1 MELFVI
7 LPILFFSIVLHEF
20 AHGYAAYK
28 MGDDTAY
35 LMGRLTLNPLAHID
49 LVGTILVPAVCYLFG
64 TPMFGW
70 AKPVP
75 INTLRL
81 PNSRKS
87 MGKVSLA
94 GPSANLILAVL
105 CAFLIKMVMVT
116 GWLSPHGAQKAI
128 SCFVYGMQINVLLAV
143 FNLMP
148 LLPLDGGHILAALL
162 PIRAA
167 LAYSA
172 FMGRFGMYIVF
183 GLIFTGLFRHI
194 LYPPMYVAV
203 ILLSR
208 IFGL

>member
-1 MELFVI
+1 MELFII

-75 INTLRL
+75 VNGLRL
-81 PNSRKS
+81 PDPRKS

-94 GPSANLILAVL
+94 GPSANLILAII
-105 CAFLIKMVMVT
+105 CALLIKVILVS
-116 GWLSPHGAQKAI
+116 GWLNGQSAEKAI
-128 SCFVYGMQINVLLAV
+128 FCLVYGLQINVLLAV

-148 LLPLDGGHILAALL
+148 ILPLDGGHILIALL
-162 PIRAA
+162 PVKAA
-167 LAYSA
+167 IAYSV
-172 FMGRFGMYIVF
+172 FMGRFGNYIVL
-183 GLIFTGLFRHI
+183 GLILTGAFRYI
-194 LYPPMYVAV
+194 LYPPMYLIVN
-203 ILLSR
+203 ILSR

>member
-49 LVGTILVPAVCYLFG
+49 LVGTIIVPAVCYFFG

-75 INTLRL
+75 INSLRL
-81 PNSRKS
+81 PNPRKS

-94 GPSANLILAVL
+94 GPSANLILAVI
-105 CAFLIKMVMVT
+105 CAFLMKVVLVT
-116 GWLSPHGAQKAI
+116 GWLSPQGTEKAI
-128 SCFVYGMQINVLLAV
+128 FCLLYGLQINVLLAV

-148 LLPLDGGHILAALL
+148 LLPLDGGHILVALL
-162 PIRAA
+162 PIKPA

-172 FMGRFGMYIVF
+172 FMSRFGMYIVF
-183 GLIFTGLFRHI
+183 GLIFTGLFRSI
-194 LYPPMYVAV
+194 LYPPMYLVV
-203 ILLSR
+203 GLLGK